1 MLNITP
7 IRAFQ
12 DNYIW
17 MIRSSDSQR
26 AAIIDPGDGR
36 PVLNALREEGVTP
49 VAILITHHHMDHVGG
64 VRQLL
69 EHYPNLPV
77 FGPAHERIP
86 GITRRL
92 VEGDTVAIPEINA
105 QFRVLEVPGHTLGHI
120 AYYGEGAL
128 FCGDTLFTAGCGRL
142 FEGSP
147 VQMHASLSKIAALPG
162 NTLVYCAHEYTL
174 DNIAFAKWVEP
185 NNPDLLQREQDAR
198 DLRARDLPT
207 VPSRL
212 NIEHSTNPF
221 LRFNEPEVIA
231 AAEIFAGR
239 RLAPGAETFGVVRY
253 WKDNKFD

>member
-36 PVLNALREEGVTP
+36 SVLYALREEGVTP